1 MPPGVGTGP
10 VRMSALPFRCI
21 APLRKQRKPCVNR
34 NDASPISRL
43 IRRNAGMAMRALLL
57 LLSLVSTGVASSAMA
72 AASGPT
78 QQVQA
83 TVNGILAILRDKQL
97 DWYSKQ
103 TSIEAIIDR
112 QFDFQTI
119 SQSVLATNWQKATPE
134 ERKRFVEFF
143 SQYLQHTYTEK
154 MMQYSNE
161 YVRYGAEKVS
171 GRRATVETY
180 IVTGKTDIPVTYK
193 LRLNEGKWFAYD
205 VVIEG
210 VSLVRNYRD
219 TYAVIV
225 KSEGIGGLL
234 QNLESSIEK
243 YKRQRDSGSPR

>member
-1 MPPGVGTGP
+1 
-10 VRMSALPFRCI
+10 
-21 APLRKQRKPCVNR
+21 
-34 NDASPISRL
+34 
-43 IRRNAGMAMRALLL
+43 MAIRALLL
-57 LLSLVSTGVASSAMA
+57 LGCFALTGLAPSALA

-78 QQVQA
+78 EQVQA

-103 TSIEAIIDR
+103 TSIELIIDR

-119 SQSVLATNWQKATPE
+119 SQSVLATNWQKATPA

-154 MMQYSNE
+154 MKRFSNE
-161 YVRYGAEKVS
+161 YVRFGAEKVS
-171 GRRATVETY
+171 GRRATVETF
-180 IVTGKTDIPVTYK
+180 IVTEKADIPVTYK
-193 LRLNEGKWFAYD
+193 LRQSEGKWFAYD
-205 VVIEG
+205 VVIER

-219 TYAVIV
+219 TYASIV

-234 QNLESSIEK
+234 QNLESSIDK
-243 YKRQRDSGSPR
+243 YKRQRDTGRPR

>member
-1 MPPGVGTGP
+1 
-10 VRMSALPFRCI
+10 
-21 APLRKQRKPCVNR
+21 
-34 NDASPISRL
+34 
-43 IRRNAGMAMRALLL
+43 MAIRALLL
-57 LLSLVSTGVASSAMA
+57 LVSVLLTGTASSAFA
-72 AASGPT
+72 AATGPT

-103 TSIEAIIDR
+103 ISIEAIIDR

-143 SQYLQHTYTEK
+143 SQYLQHAYTDK
-154 MMQYSNE
+154 MKQYSNE
-161 YVRYGAEKVS
+161 SVRYGAEKVA
-171 GRRATVETY
+171 GKRATVDTY
-180 IVTGKTDIPVTYK
+180 IVTEKVDIPVTYK
-193 LRLNEGKWFAYD
+193 LRLSEEKKWFAYD

-225 KSEGIGGLL
+225 KSEGIEGLL
-234 QNLESSIEK
+234 QNLESSIEN
-243 YKRQRDSGSPR
+243 YKQQRDAGPSR

>member
-1 MPPGVGTGP
+1 
-10 VRMSALPFRCI
+10 
-21 APLRKQRKPCVNR
+21 
-34 NDASPISRL
+34 
-43 IRRNAGMAMRALLL
+43 MAMRALLL
-57 LLSLVSTGVASSAMA
+57 LVSVLWAGMAPSALA
-72 AASGPT
+72 AAKGPT

-143 SQYLQHTYTEK
+143 SQYLQHTYTDK
-154 MMQYSNE
+154 MKQFSNE
-161 YVRYGAEKVS
+161 SVRYGAAKVS
-171 GRRATVETY
+171 GKRATVDTY
-180 IVTGKTDIPVTYK
+180 IVTEKVDIPVTYK
-193 LRLNEGKWFAYD
+193 LRLSEGKWFAYD

-234 QNLESSIEK
+234 QNLESSIQK
-243 YKRQRDSGSPR
+243 YKQQRDTGPTR

>member
-1 MPPGVGTGP
+1 
-10 VRMSALPFRCI
+10 
-21 APLRKQRKPCVNR
+21 
-34 NDASPISRL
+34 
-43 IRRNAGMAMRALLL
+43 MRALFLL
-57 LLSLVSTGVASSAMA
+57 VVVVLTGIGSSTFA

-78 QQVQA
+78 EQVQA
-83 TVNGILAILRDKQL
+83 TVNGILAILQDKQL
-97 DWYSKQ
+97 NWYSKQ

-143 SQYLQHTYTEK
+143 SQYLQHTYTDK
-154 MMQYSNE
+154 MKQYSNE
-161 YVRYGAEKVS
+161 YVHYGAAKVS
-171 GRRATVETY
+171 GKRATVDTS
-180 IVTGKTDIPVTYK
+180 IVTEKADIPVTYK

-234 QNLESSIEK
+234 QSLESSIEK
-243 YKRQRDSGSPR
+243 YKQQRDVGSTR

>member
-1 MPPGVGTGP
+1 
-10 VRMSALPFRCI
+10 
-21 APLRKQRKPCVNR
+21 
-34 NDASPISRL
+34 
-43 IRRNAGMAMRALLL
+43 MAIRALLL
-57 LLSLVSTGVASSAMA
+57 LVSVLLTGTASSAFA
-72 AASGPT
+72 AGTAPT
-78 QQVQA
+78 HQVKA

-103 TSIEAIIDR
+103 ISIESIIDR

-119 SQSVLATNWQKATPE
+119 SQSVLATNWQKATPA

-143 SQYLQHTYTEK
+143 SQYLQHTYTDK
-154 MMQYSNE
+154 MKRYSNE
-161 YVRYGAEKVS
+161 SVRYGAEKVS
-171 GRRATVETY
+171 GKRATVDTY
-180 IVTGKTDIPVTYK
+180 IVTEKVDIPVTYK
-193 LRLNEGKWFAYD
+193 LRLSDGKWFAYD

-243 YKRQRDSGSPR
+243 YKQQRDTDPRR